1 MSCRL
6 PCPPSLWL
14 PSSFESSQIMKDGC
28 LQTSSMQATPRIVS
42 GLPVSSRVNENST
55 SINKILFEIHLM
67 ELGPTHIVTRF
78 DKQDLNNV
86 TMIIMMKLISWKQ
99 RKLPDPRLLPR
110 LFEVTPHVLSFAF
123 SCGLHRSSRH

>member
-1 MSCRL
+1 
-6 PCPPSLWL
+6 
-14 PSSFESSQIMKDGC
+14 
-28 LQTSSMQATPRIVS
+28 MQATPRIVS

-86 TMIIMMKLISWKQ
+86 TMIIMMKLISCTNSANFRGCYQ
-99 RKLPDPRLLPR
+99 DFSRSRRTSCLLLLAAACTGHR
-110 LFEVTPHVLSFAF
+110 GIEFEVTASAGHVLDVQF
-123 SCGLHRSSRH
+123 